1 MVWGRFLHKN
11 ATYDARRRSGDILKG
26 LDRILDEDYE
36 TRIGRG
42 SGSLDQVGKIRLLIL
57 ARLVLFVLLIPQYY

>member
-1 MVWGRFLHKN
+1 MARGWFSHKN

-26 LDRILDEDYE
+26 RDRILDEGYE